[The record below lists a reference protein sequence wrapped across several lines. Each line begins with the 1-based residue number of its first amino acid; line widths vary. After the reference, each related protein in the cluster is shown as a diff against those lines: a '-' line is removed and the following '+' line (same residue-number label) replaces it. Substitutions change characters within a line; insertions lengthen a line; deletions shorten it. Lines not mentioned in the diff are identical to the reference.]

1 MREDQGKVPGGGPV
15 ARRRG
20 MSGKMGEL
28 RPGTGART
36 SSERKYCYFRMLKM
50 QEGAKFYLLRQN
62 QLKRCFRGSFVDTS
76 GSFLDKK
83 NEPEITV

>member
-1 MREDQGKVPGGGPV
+1 
-15 ARRRG
+15 
-20 MSGKMGEL
+20 
-28 RPGTGART
+28 
-36 SSERKYCYFRMLKM
+36 MLKM